1 MRKKAVSYIRVS
13 TSKQGASGLG
23 LEAQQES
30 VRVFAQANSY
40 EVVQEFRE
48 IESGKNNDRPILQ
61 KALAHAKKIG
71 ACLLIAKLDRL
82 ARSVSFIAKLMDAN
96 TDFRAIDF
104 PEASSASSRL
114 FLHIMSAFA
123 EHERVSCSER
133 TKLALAAAKAK
144 GKLLGAANPKCPKL
158 TPEARKKG
166 QQKIKSKAI
175 SAYSGILPKIQELKK
190 QGFSL
195 QIIANKL
202 NSENEIT
209 RNGKAW
215 HPIQI
220 SRALK
225 TAATT
230 R

>member
-1 MRKKAVSYIRVS
+1 MSKKAVSYIRVS
-13 TSKQGASGLG
+13 TSKQGQSGLG

-30 VRVFAQANSY
+30 VRVFAQANGY

-71 ACLLIAKLDRL
+71 ACLVIAKLDRL
-82 ARSVSFIAKLMDAN
+82 ARSVSFIAKLMESN

-114 FLHIMSAFA
+114 ILHVMSAFA
-123 EHERVSCSER
+123 EHEARSCSER
-133 TKLALAAAKAK
+133 TKLALAAAKSK
-144 GKLLGAANPKCPKL
+144 GKLLGASNPKCPKL

-166 QQKIKSKAI
+166 QQKLKSKAI
-175 SAYSGILPKIQELKK
+175 KAYSGILPKILELKS
-190 QGFSL
+190 QGISL
-195 QIIANKL
+195 QGIANKL
-202 NSENEIT
+202 NAENEIT
-209 RNGKAW
+209 RNGKSW

-220 SRALK
+220 SRALN
-225 TAATT
+225 
-230 R
+230 RVS